1 MKHNDL
7 IHEVTQQLTSKFLPE
22 PLDIKRR
29 IEHLI
34 EVSDLD
40 EPSPFNS

>member
-7 IHEVTQQLTSKFLPE
+7 INQVTAQLTSKFSPE
-22 PLDIKRR
+22 PMLIKKR

-34 EVSDLD
+34 EVR
-40 EPSPFNS
+40 